1 MIRYASV
8 GDVARWCGVP
18 QSTVS
23 KWLERWPTK
32 VPQPD
37 SVTGLERDDDDRT
50 RRLFHLGWLPE
61 REGAW
66 LLFAAGIRDGS
77 VSGYVDLDAVRAAA
91 AERAMRDEAMAEA
104 AVVGEAALE
113 VLG

>member
-37 SVTGLERDDDDRT
+37 SVTGLERPDDETT

-77 VSGYVDLDAVRAAA
+77 VSGYVDLDAAAA
-91 AERAMRDEAMAEA
+91 AHEARVTTAEA
-104 AVVGEAALE
+104 LE
-113 VLG
+113 EVA

>member
-18 QSTVS
+18 QPTVS
-23 KWLERWPTK
+23 KWLERFPTK

-37 SVTGLERDDDDRT
+37 SVTGLEREEDDKN

-66 LLFAAGIRDGS
+66 LLFSAGIRDGS
-77 VSGYVDLDAVRAAA
+77 VSGYVDIDA
-91 AERAMRDEAMAEA
+91 AEAVLAEA
-104 AVVGEAALE
+104 AMRAEALAEAEQLGEGALE